1 MKKLIA
7 ITLWLAIFSAA
18 HADVWMWVDAHGD
31 MHFVDSKTA
40 IFTWVDE
47 FGKVHYSDKPG
58 HEDAISVQLVWHS
71 SGQLADVDEADSESV
86 SRDNGHPGESPEDK
100 HEREMAEAYYC
111 KRATEIYDSYTNAPR
126 LYKTNSDGERAYLS
140 DEEAAQTM
148 AETKAKM
155 TELCR

>member
-7 ITLWLAIFSAA
+7 ITLWLVISGGA
-18 HADVWMWVDAHGD
+18 HADVWSWVDVHGD

-47 FGKVHYSDKPG
+47 LGKVHYSDKPG

-71 SGQLADVDEADSESV
+71 TGQLADVDGSGSGSAR
-86 SRDNGHPGESPEDK
+86 RDGGHPDETPADQ
-100 HEREMAEAYYC
+100 HERERAEAYYC
-111 KRATEIYDSYTNAPR
+111 KRATEIYDSYANSPR

-140 DEEAAQTM
+140 DEEAAQTT
-148 AETKAKM
+148 AETKTKM

>member
-7 ITLWLAIFSAA
+7 ITLWLAIFSGA
-18 HADVWMWVDAHGD
+18 HADVWSWVDAHGD

-47 FGKVHYSDKPG
+47 LGKVHYSDKPG

-71 SGQLADVDEADSESV
+71 SGQLADVGESDPESV